1 MPSALVPD
9 VTRVGAPIP
18 QWDNEDT
25 VMWVKVS
32 DPPPLLQERGYSSL
46 SVPQHYWRG
55 GIFTRYN
62 STGWDID
69 QSGGQQTAFGFPAEI
84 PAGRYSLN
92 QEFEITVPHGDS
104 LFAVNMPV
112 RSSDGATLRFISP
125 DGNAVLKGA
134 VSKYDVTS
142 WVTNAT
148 AGQLMADTT
157 DYPLDVSLMYLQLP
171 DSLPQRV
178 RDLAARITADA
189 RTPYDKAIRVQNYL
203 RATYPYQ
210 LDVPPPP
217 IGADAVDY
225 FLFDAPGGFCSYY
238 ASAMAVMLRAEGVP
252 ARIVTGF
259 ATGEYDQTR
268 NAYRV
273 PARAAHAWVE
283 VYFPHYGW
291 VEFEPTATLSTFTY
305 KDEKSVATSAQAPT
319 TAPTY
324 SPIGWG
330 ILIGAAGAI
339 GLALILKALIARY
352 RRQQRDPRWREPD
365 RQSHALYWQMRR
377 QLAQAG
383 LNAQPN
389 TTPDEFLSMHVA
401 GLSNRPQLHN
411 ALQRVTTLY
420 VRAVYTLNLPKA
432 DDVKAA
438 RKMWRSVWPDWL
450 RRLTRCLRQRP

>member
-178 RDLAARITADA
+178 RDLAAGRLVVAHQTRHDRQTRRIGRCPSSGAERIA
-189 RTPYDKAIRVQNYL
+189 VQVE
-203 RATYPYQ
+203 Q
-210 LDVPPPP
+210 GGG
-217 IGADAVDY
+217 IGG
-225 FLFDAPGGFCSYY
+225 PGGKQ
-238 ASAMAVMLRAEGVP
+238 GV
-252 ARIVTGF
+252 VQLV
-259 ATGEYDQTR
+259 E
-268 NAYRV
+268 
-273 PARAAHAWVE
+273 HA
-283 VYFPHYGW
+283 G
-291 VEFEPTATLSTFTY
+291 
-305 KDEKSVATSAQAPT
+305 
-319 TAPTY
+319 
-324 SPIGWG
+324 
-330 ILIGAAGAI
+330 
-339 GLALILKALIARY
+339 
-352 RRQQRDPRWREPD
+352 
-365 RQSHALYWQMRR
+365 
-377 QLAQAG
+377 
-383 LNAQPN
+383 
-389 TTPDEFLSMHVA
+389 
-401 GLSNRPQLHN
+401 
-411 ALQRVTTLY
+411 
-420 VRAVYTLNLPKA
+420 
-432 DDVKAA
+432 
-438 RKMWRSVWPDWL
+438 
-450 RRLTRCLRQRP
+450 